1 MLIVVVVVVVVVIII
16 IIIITIIIIIMYLKH
31 SAMRQSFYIIKTYKI
46 YIFTEKFVT
55 LYRNNYN

>member
-1 MLIVVVVVVVVVIII
+1 MLIVVVVVVVVIII
-16 IIIITIIIIIMYLKH
+16 IIIIIMYLKH